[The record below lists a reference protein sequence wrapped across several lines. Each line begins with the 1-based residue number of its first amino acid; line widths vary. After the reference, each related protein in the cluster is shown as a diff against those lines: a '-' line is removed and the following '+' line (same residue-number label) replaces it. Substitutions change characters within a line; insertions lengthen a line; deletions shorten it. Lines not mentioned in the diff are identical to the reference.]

1 MGRIAVGWSRLNALE
16 IKGTLMNKSLPTLLA
31 SLLAASALTL
41 AAPAQADDG
50 EAIIKKARCVACH
63 TVDQKRVGPPYKEV
77 AAKYKGD
84 AKAPGMLFDKVRHG
98 GSGNW
103 GTVPMI
109 PHPADKISD
118 DELHTAIQWILSL
131 H

>member
-1 MGRIAVGWSRLNALE
+1 MKRIH
-16 IKGTLMNKSLPTLLA
+16 TLLLP
-31 SLLAASALTL
+31 LLAAVCLGNAQL
-41 AAPAQADDG
+41 AHASDG
-50 EAIIKKARCVACH
+50 EAIVKKARCVACH
-63 TVDQKRVGPPYKEV
+63 TVDAKRVGPAYKDV

-84 AKAPGMLFDKVRHG
+84 AKAPAHLFDKVRAG

-103 GTVPMI
+103 GQVPML

-118 DELHTAIQWILSL
+118 EDLKAAIQWILSL